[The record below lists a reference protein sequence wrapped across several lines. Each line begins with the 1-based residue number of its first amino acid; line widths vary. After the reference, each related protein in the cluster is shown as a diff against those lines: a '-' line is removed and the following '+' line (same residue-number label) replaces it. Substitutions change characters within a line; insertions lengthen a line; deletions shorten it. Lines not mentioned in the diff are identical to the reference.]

1 MARRP
6 VEKRLPG
13 RMEVG
18 ALSGM
23 RRTERLDKMLAR
35 AGFGS
40 RSDVRKLVRAGR
52 VYVDGVPAFDAGMKI
67 DLDRDDV
74 RVDGERV
81 VFREFVYLMMNKP
94 PGVVSATEDRREATV
109 VDLLAPEYRRFGV
122 FPVGRL
128 DKDAVGLLLLT
139 NDGKLAHEL
148 LSPRRHVPKTYLVET
163 DGALTEGDAEAFA
176 RGVRLD
182 DGYVALPAELRLL
195 DSSDCFRAEVTV
207 VEGKF
212 HQIKRMF
219 QAIGRRVTFLERVRF
234 GPLEL
239 DRSLARGAYR
249 ELTEREIALLRTP
262 RPQRT
267 G

>member
-1 MARRP
+1 
-6 VEKRLPG
+6 
-13 RMEVG
+13 
-18 ALSGM
+18 
-23 RRTERLDKMLAR
+23 MLAR
-35 AGFGS
+35 AGVGS
-40 RSDVRKLVRAGR
+40 RNDVRKLVRAGR

-67 DLDRDDV
+67 DPERDDV

-109 VDLLAPEYRRFGV
+109 VDLLAPEYRRFSV

-148 LSPRRHVPKTYLVET
+148 LSPRRHVPKTYLVEI
-163 DGALTEGDAEAFA
+163 DGALTERDAEAFA

-182 DGYVALPAELRLL
+182 DGYVALPAELRPVG
-195 DSSDCFRAEVTV
+195 DGRRFMAEVTV

-219 QAIGRRVTFLERVRF
+219 QAVGRRVTFLERVRF

-249 ELTEREIALLRTP
+249 ELTEAEIALLKTK
-262 RPQRT
+262 
-267 G
+267 